1 MEYTSRGHY
10 SVTIFAILN
19 HIHLC
24 LHAVS
29 FLAEGKLS
37 TLFNVVLFNTNNM
50 EVSQGSL
57 NIYWNGDF
65 DRG

>member
-10 SVTIFAILN
+10 SVAIFAILN

-29 FLAEGKLS
+29 FLAEGILS
-37 TLFNVVLFNTNNM
+37 TLLNVILFNENNM
-50 EVSQGSL
+50 EVSQES
-57 NIYWNGDF
+57 
-65 DRG
+65 